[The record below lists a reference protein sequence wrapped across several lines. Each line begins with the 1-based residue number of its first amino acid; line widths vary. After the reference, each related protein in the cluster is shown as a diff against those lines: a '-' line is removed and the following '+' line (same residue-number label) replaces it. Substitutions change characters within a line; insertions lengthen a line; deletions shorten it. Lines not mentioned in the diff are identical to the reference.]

1 MRTWRKKIRDLW
13 MADQI
18 HGIELVFDT
27 VVIALRHIS
36 LSYWSKDCWLNKYL
50 NWRRISDDRRRRIW
64 RDNLIDTYCLLQ
76 LFALWAVLF
85 LFLSPAPGWWGKFV
99 LCFLAGYILFEMY
112 LNLFSIFFLPRQKEI
127 GTPKLSDSPSA
138 INEPSTSVE
147 RSILL
152 LFVNV
157 LQIVLAFAI
166 FYKISKPCLTPSDA
180 FSAAVFVFGTVG
192 TPNGAL
198 PLLVALQIF
207 LDFLL
212 VASILASFVGQAGP
226 FAKKQMSSEAAL

>member
-1 MRTWRKKIRDLW
+1 MRTWRQKIRDLW
-13 MADQI
+13 KADQI

-27 VVIALRHIS
+27 IVLALRYVSI
-36 LSYWSKDCWLNKYL
+36 SYWAKDRWLNEYL
-50 NWRRISDDRRRRIW
+50 NRRRTSDARYRRIW

-85 LFLSPAPGWWGKFV
+85 LFLQPLQGTWGANI
-99 LCFLAGYILFEMY
+99 LCFLVGYILFEIY

-127 GTPKLSDSPSA
+127 GTPKLSDNPSA
-138 INEPSTSVE
+138 VNEPSTSVE

-157 LQIVLAFAI
+157 LQIALAFAI
-166 FYKISKPCLTPSDA
+166 FYKKSIPGLTPSDA

-192 TPNGAL
+192 TPNGA
-198 PLLVALQIF
+198 PPVLVGLQIF

-226 FAKKQMSSEAAL
+226 FAKKPDNLWPPQ

>member
-1 MRTWRKKIRDLW
+1 MPRWRRKIYDLW
-13 MADQI
+13 KADEI

-27 VVIALRHIS
+27 CLLALRYIS
-36 LSYWSKDCWLNKYL
+36 VSYWSKEVLLKWYL
-50 NWRRISDDRRRRIW
+50 DRRGILVHRSRRIW
-64 RDNLIDTYCLLQ
+64 RDNLIDIYCLLQ
-76 LFALWAVLF
+76 LFALWAILF
-85 LFLSPAPGWWGKFV
+85 RLHWPELGWLV
-99 LCFLAGYILFEMY
+99 ATYILFEMY

-127 GTPKLSDSPSA
+127 GPPKPCDSPA
-138 INEPSTSVE
+138 AVNEPSTSVE

-157 LQIVLAFAI
+157 LQIALAFGI
-166 FYKISKPCLTPSDA
+166 FYNKSILGLTPSEA
-180 FSAAVFVFGTVG
+180 LSSAVLVFGTVG
-192 TPNGAL
+192 LPSGAP

-226 FAKKQMSSEAAL
+226 FAKK